1 MRTELTRI
9 VGDSIVAKSFLS
21 SNWEYKSVY
30 SDWTV
35 LTA

>member
-1 MRTELTRI
+1 MRIELTRI
-9 VGDSIVAKSFLS
+9 VGDSIVAQSSLS
-21 SNWEYKSVY
+21 SNSEYKSVY